1 MQQSF
6 QTQANENHRQ
16 LQVFE
21 GYCNTLYAAGGAQR
35 STPAQIKDADENL
48 KKFTENIQNIQLLR
62 YFMENSNSKYV
73 KYLSASAMKQLF
85 STHWT
90 KIPLE
95 EKIAIKDYMLQ
106 QLRDQGPSMD
116 QEVLKMI
123 IGLLAKIVKLTWFDH
138 PEL

>member
-1 MQQSF
+1 
-6 QTQANENHRQ
+6 
-16 LQVFE
+16 
-21 GYCNTLYAAGGAQR
+21 
-35 STPAQIKDADENL
+35 
-48 KKFTENIQNIQLLR
+48 
-62 YFMENSNSKYV
+62 MENSNSKYV

-106 QLRDQGPSMD
+106 YLRDQGPSMD
-116 QEVLKMI
+116 QQVLKMV